1 MININRLNQNNEYS
15 LGNPNIQVKRSTL
28 KMRETIQST
37 GYVGRLIPLTVHETL
52 PSERTRIRQSIN
64 MEFSPFTTNILHEIT
79 GEMSYWFVPYRIIWD
94 KWERFIT
101 GCDEDEDITDGSIL
115 ELLPTVD
122 VWKINKVINENILNL
137 IDELGETG
145 AKAELKAKL
154 DKYGVDSTYTENY
167 ATGIVT
173 ALKNTSDLEHT
184 TPDILSVVDKDKIS
198 EMFFKEFITHSI
210 YDYYG
215 LHMTSK
221 FWDMVATAI
230 ATTQVPYIY
239 YTPITGELSAATTTS
254 EYYADNKTNID
265 RLYSTDYKMPISLNV
280 RAYNKIYN
288 DWVRQ
293 LDWEPRRDVEELST
307 AKSKYA
313 WDLFTRARR
322 YQLRGPMPTVPVQ
335 LNSTLANARIAKGN
349 DFAYGFKNNAPDGAS
364 GAGYY
369 AKVDGKTTIQRNS
382 APYVN
387 LEVDP
392 TQLKVEGELDVESAG
407 GWNVIDMITPAG
419 LLNYYMANAKIKPR
433 YANQLL
439 ARWGIKIQDERY
451 QYAQYITSTNISI
464 TQNGVTQTSPQIGDS
479 TLQGNIT
486 GQAWGNGGSE
496 LDFFSPEHG
505 VIISIL
511 QIKPSNAYEMGKA
524 REYYKESRF
533 DYPTPELVD
542 TPDVQILN
550 SELAPE
556 QDGVLGYM
564 GIYDEY
570 RTKYNKV
577 TGLLRP
583 SIKGSLY
590 AKTLARNFD
599 EVSMQSLITI
609 EEPMKRVKQF
619 TTQPDFIFFKETNF
633 LNTVPIPYINDPR
646 IFI

>member
-52 PSERTRIRQSIN
+52 PSERTRIRQSIS

-94 KWERFIT
+94 KWQRFIT
-101 GCDEDEDITDGSIL
+101 GCDEEEDITDGSIM
-115 ELLPTVD
+115 ETLPTVD
-122 VWKINKVINENILNL
+122 VWKINKVINENIMNL
-137 IDELGETG
+137 VDELGSAG
-145 AKAELKAKL
+145 AKAELQARL
-154 DKYGVDSTYTENY
+154 EKYNVNSLYTQDY
-167 ATGIVT
+167 ANGIVT
-173 ALKNTSDLEHT
+173 ALSNASDLEHT
-184 TPDILSVVDKDKIS
+184 TPDILSVVDKTKIS
-198 EMFFKEFITHSI
+198 EMFFKEFITHSL

-215 LHMTSK
+215 LHMTTK
-221 FWDMVATAI
+221 WWDMVATAI
-230 ATTQVPYIY
+230 ATTQVPYFY
-239 YTPITGELSAATTTS
+239 FTPITGELSSATTTT

-265 RLYSTDYKMPISLNV
+265 NLYEVDYKMPISLNI

-293 LDWEPRRDVEELST
+293 IDWEPRRDVEELST

-322 YQLRGPMPTVPVQ
+322 YQLRGPMPTIP
-335 LNSTLANARIAKGN
+335 
-349 DFAYGFKNNAPDGAS
+349 
-364 GAGYY
+364 
-369 AKVDGKTTIQRNS
+369 
-382 APYVN
+382 VN
-387 LEVDP
+387 LSSVSGKIVDSV
-392 TQLKVEGELDVESAG
+392 TQDTKSQEYVQIYDEQTKVKIRSASTDGTPNGNLTIYKNAELEGEGNWQILDMV
-407 GWNVIDMITPAG
+407 TPAG

-451 QYAQYITSTNISI
+451 QYAQYITSTSISI

-542 TPDVQILN
+542 TPDVSIKN

-583 SIKGSLY
+583 SIKGSLF

-619 TTQPDFIFFKETNF
+619 TTQPDFVFFKETNF